1 MEFRE
6 EIKTELQIVNLTMYI
21 LTHEGPPQH
30 VDIHVDNII
39 SIFEK
44 RIDVII
50 N

>member
-6 EIKTELQIVNLTMYI
+6 EIKTELQNLGQNLTMYI

-30 VDIHVDNII
+30 VDVHVDNII

-44 RIDVII
+44 
-50 N
+50 